1 MSAEARADHA
11 LRAVRG
17 DAARQLDSA
26 PLEEQEGLRSV
37 RPALRAL
44 PKVKERQRG
53 LLAGVIGLLAAALA
67 IVLAVNIHVS
77 STQYQAVE
85 LQNQYTSLSQQNQ
98 ALSQQVQHRQSPQS
112 LSDNAVSL
120 GMVMPASAGSFD
132 LASGAVAGE
141 AAAADSSDRPSS
153 FVSAPIQPG
162 DEAAAPADVAEEVA
176 GAPSGMLGSGA
187 LDTLAGPVG
196 GQNGEE
202 TSGGAE
208 QPAEDL
214 NGGTIPAPGLNQR
227 R

>member
-1 MSAEARADHA
+1 MSAEARAEDA
-11 LRAVRG
+11 LQAVRG
-17 DAARQLDSA
+17 STARQLDAA

-53 LLAGVIGLLAAALA
+53 LLAGIIGLLAAALA
-67 IVLAVNIHVS
+67 IVLAVNIHIS

-85 LQNQYTSLSQQNQ
+85 LQNQYTALSQQNQ
-98 ALSQQVQHRQSPQS
+98 ALSQQVQYRQSPQS

-132 LASGAVAGE
+132 LSSGAVAGE

-153 FVSAPIQPG
+153 FVSAPVQPG
-162 DEAAAPADVAEEVA
+162 DEAAAPADVAEEVT

-187 LDTLAGPVG
+187 LDTLARPVG

-202 TSGGAE
+202 ASGAE
-208 QPAEDL
+208 EPVEDL
-214 NGGTIPAPGLNQR
+214 NGGTIPAPGLN
-227 R
+227 

>member
-1 MSAEARADHA
+1 MSAEARAEDA
-11 LRAVRG
+11 LQAVRG
-17 DAARQLDSA
+17 NTVRQLDSA
-26 PLEEQEGLRSV
+26 PLEEREGLRSV

-53 LLAGVIGLLAAALA
+53 LLAGIIGLLAAALA
-67 IVLAVNIHVS
+67 IVLAVNIHIS

-85 LQNQYTSLSQQNQ
+85 LQNQYTALSQQNQ

-120 GMVMPASAGSFD
+120 GMVMPSSAGSFD

-153 FVSAPIQPG
+153 FVSAPVQPG
-162 DEAAAPADVAEEVA
+162 DEAAAPADVAEKVA

-196 GQNGEE
+196 GQNGGEA
-202 TSGGAE
+202 SGAE
-208 QPAEDL
+208 EPAEDL
-214 NGGTIPAPGLNQR
+214 NGGTIPAPGLN
-227 R
+227 